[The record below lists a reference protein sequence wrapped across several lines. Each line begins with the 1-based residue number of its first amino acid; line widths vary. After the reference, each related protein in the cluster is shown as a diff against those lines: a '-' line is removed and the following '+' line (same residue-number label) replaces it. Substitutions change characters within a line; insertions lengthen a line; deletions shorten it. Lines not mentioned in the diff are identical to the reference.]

1 MTLDEAIKHA
11 EEVAEKFESLH
22 ERYENMDE
30 DRLLF
35 RVEENEC
42 KNCAK
47 EHKQLANWLKELKQL
62 REQEPCDDAVSRQE
76 VKELFQEGSVMGM
89 YYFLGI
95 DELPS
100 ITPKKERWIPCDIR
114 LPKQNEYIGNVCKY
128 YLVQDEYGDMYVARY
143 TRDGWISIDS
153 ILQDNIVAWM
163 PLPKR
168 YEYEGDNNDK

>member
-47 EHKQLANWLKELKQL
+47 EHRQLANWLKELKQL
-62 REQEPCDDAVSRQE
+62 TCEDIE
-76 VKELFQEGSVMGM
+76 
-89 YYFLGI
+89 
-95 DELPS
+95 
-100 ITPKKERWIPCDIR
+100 IP
-114 LPKQNEYIGNVCKY
+114 NGATN
-128 YLVQDEYGDMYVARY
+128 GDMIKIMFP
-143 TRDGWISIDS
+143 DIEI
-153 ILQDNIVAWM
+153 
-163 PLPKR
+163 
-168 YEYEGDNNDK
+168 EGIGGEIKCIAVKNGTSYFALDWWNAPYKKGEKNEH